1 VKGCNMKKISKHLL
15 ILALAALVLLGI
27 LISCETERGLEDIEV
42 SITNL
47 LFNPTLGEIII
58 TTDTFV
64 ALVRE
69 DFKLEK
75 VKSGSGTEEDPYLWE
90 ENEELFGPDGKA
102 GRVKGEIGEYLNGLL
117 DWHYW
122 IEVAADKIE
131 DNKFYRLII
140 TKDGY
145 SFIDEEASR
154 EDSDKQ
160 PFIRKASDPR

>member
-1 VKGCNMKKISKHLL
+1 MRKISKYLL
-15 ILALAALVLLGI
+15 IFTLVALVFLGA

-47 LFNPTLGEIII
+47 LFNSTMGEIII
-58 TTDTFV
+58 ITDNFV

-75 VKSGSGTEEDPYLWE
+75 VKSGSGTEGDPYLWE
-90 ENEELFGPDGKA
+90 EIEELFGPDGKA
-102 GRVKGEIGEYLNGLL
+102 GGVKGEIGEYLNGLL
-117 DWHYW
+117 SWRYR

-131 DNKFYRLII
+131 DNKFYRLTI

-145 SFIDEEASR
+145 SFTDEEASR
-154 EDSDKQ
+154 EDSAKQ
-160 PFIRKASDPR
+160 SFIRKASDPR